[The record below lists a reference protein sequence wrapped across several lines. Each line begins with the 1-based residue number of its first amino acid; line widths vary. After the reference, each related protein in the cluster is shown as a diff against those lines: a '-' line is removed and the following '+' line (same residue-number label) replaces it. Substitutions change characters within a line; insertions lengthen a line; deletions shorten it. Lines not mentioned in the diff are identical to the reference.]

1 MKSYYRV
8 MLGRKSVHAAECL
21 SGGFIGAD
29 YGIDQDLTGKLPDE
43 WRQFNQAFIPV
54 FMAKHP
60 DKTKIAAGLACG
72 ALWTIAKGIKKGEI
86 VLCPDGTGIYRVAE
100 VVGDYIYAPGQALP
114 HRRAVAAA
122 PAAS

>member
-1 MKSYYRV
+1 MKAYYRV

-43 WRQFNQAFIPV
+43 WRQFNQAFIPT

-72 ALWTIAKGIKKGEI
+72 ALWTIAKGIKQGEI
-86 VLCPDGTGIYRVAE
+86 VLCPDGTGVYRVAE
-100 VVGDYIYAPGQALP
+100 VIGDYTYTKSG
-114 HRRAVAAA
+114 
-122 PAAS
+122 